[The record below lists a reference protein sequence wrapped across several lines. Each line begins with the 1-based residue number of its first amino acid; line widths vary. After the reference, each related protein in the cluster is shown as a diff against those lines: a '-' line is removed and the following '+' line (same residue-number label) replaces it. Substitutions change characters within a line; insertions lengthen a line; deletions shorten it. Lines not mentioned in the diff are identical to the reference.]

1 MSKKD
6 DKKKE
11 EHEKDDDFAAV
22 EKKDKKEKKKDVK
35 ESAEA
40 KAKIEATIDDDSDSE
55 EGDIKVTRVGYV
67 EMKAAKSWK
76 AVYCVLIGGSLYW
89 SKSSTVRAFPL
100 WARRGVRSSSSVSPW
115 TRRHRPLFCVSSIY

>member
-1 MSKKD
+1 MSDKKHAKKD
-6 DKKKE
+6 EKE

-40 KAKIEATIDDDSDSE
+40 KAKVETVIDEDTDSE
-55 EGDIKVTRVGYV
+55 EEGDVKVTRVGYV

-76 AVYCVLIGGSLYW
+76 AVYCVLIGGSMYW
-89 SKSSTVRAFPL
+89 SKSSTVRISSGLAFEFP
-100 WARRGVRSSSSVSPW
+100 
-115 TRRHRPLFCVSSIY
+115 